1 MPKTVNTQQY
11 EVQEST
17 AEQNSF
23 KHEFYTLLCA
33 NLPDKLDVDGLAG
46 QVAEEIAPQLFNMM
60 KVGCLADM
68 VVANHGTELAE
79 RLAQEFAKRL
89 VE

>member
-1 MPKTVNTQQY
+1 MPKAVKTQQD
-11 EVQEST
+11 ELQEAT
-17 AEQNSF
+17 EQNSF

-33 NLPDKLDVDGLAG
+33 NLTDKLDVDGLAG
-46 QVAEEIAPQLFNMM
+46 QVAENIAPRLFGNM
-60 KVGCLADM
+60 KVERLADM